1 VIVLAREEV
10 ARLPGSV
17 RERVFGDVVVVFMPG
32 QADRLAELRAAEVPH
47 LVIVGAKSE
56 PPVVAGDCEE
66 WIRFPAEASDVRAR
80 LEGLRQRAARRAP
93 PPPVLTED
101 GLLRASSS
109 WVALSR
115 TEQRVAQRLLASF
128 EELVPTAVIAE
139 ALETDKNARVAT
151 CVARLRRRIEPL
163 GLTIGSVRLRG
174 YFMTYR
180 PAT

>member
-1 VIVLAREEV
+1 MARLAR
-10 ARLPGSV
+10 SV

-47 LVIVGAKSE
+47 LVIVGANSE

-66 WIRFPAEASDVRAR
+66 WIRFPADASDVRAR

-93 PPPVLTED
+93 PRPVLTED
-101 GLLRASSS
+101 GLLRTRDS

-115 TEQRVAQRLLASF
+115 TEQRVAQRLLARF
-128 EELVPTAVIAE
+128 EELVPTALIAE
-139 ALETDKNARVAT
+139 ALQTDKSTRVTT

-163 GLTIGSVRLRG
+163 GLTIRSVRLRG
-174 YFMTYR
+174 YAMTH
-180 PAT
+180 ASST